1 MKWYLGIDIG
11 KISHV
16 AALMDENGVIAK
28 SPLSFPQTA
37 SGWLKFEAYL
47 NKLIDRMDYPSVIV
61 GFEATGHY
69 WTTLYLKLQK
79 MGLTVYVLNPLEV
92 KAFRN
97 EGIRGNKTDAIDA
110 VKIAKLLRF
119 GDFRKVHIPD
129 EQITALRQLTRLKID
144 LTVMQAQLKQKC
156 LAILDQVFP
165 EYGQLFSEVF
175 GTTSRALLS
184 EASTPE
190 AIIALSTRKLTAI
203 LRKAS
208 RGRFKEEKARQIQS
222 QAHASIGITF
232 SLDAFEL
239 SLDILLSQIDH
250 LENRIEKLRVD
261 IARRVNVLDST
272 IQSIPGIGP
281 DTAGVIL
288 SEVGDFNRLI
298 SKDGAEKLVALA
310 GLDPKL
316 KQSGKYQGK
325 TKMSKRGSGYLR
337 HAVRNAAF
345 IAVTVSKDPMFA
357 GIYQKQIDKGKHPE
371 VALSHVS
378 RKMLHVIYSLLKN
391 KTRYKPIISNG

>member
-11 KISHV
+11 KLTHV
-16 AALMDENGVIAK
+16 ACLMNDEGVVVK
-28 SPLSFPQTA
+28 PPLSFSQT
-37 SGWLKFEAYL
+37 SDGWQRFDSYL
-47 NKLIDRMDYPSVIV
+47 NNTIDHTEYPSVTV

-69 WTTLYLKLQK
+69 WTTLFLKLQK
-79 MGLTVYVLNPLEV
+79 MGMKVNVLNPLEV

-119 GDFRKVHIPD
+119 GDFRDVYVPD
-129 EQITALRQLTRLKID
+129 EQITALRQLTRLKGD
-144 LTVMQAQLKQKC
+144 LSVMQAQLKQKC

-165 EYGQLFSEVF
+165 EYETLFSEVF

-184 EASTPE
+184 EAATPE
-190 AIIALSTRKLTAI
+190 AIAALSTRKLTGV

-208 RGRFKEEKARQIQS
+208 RGRFKEGKAHQIKQKA
-222 QAHASIGITF
+222 QASIGITF
-232 SLDAFEL
+232 SLDAFGMSL
-239 SLDILLSQIDH
+239 SILLSQIDT
-250 LENRIEKLRVD
+250 LEERIVQLKDEITCRVKT
-261 IARRVNVLDST
+261 LDST

-281 DTAGVIL
+281 DTAGTIL
-288 SEVGDFNRLI
+288 AEIGDFNRLI

-310 GLDPKL
+310 GLDPRL

-325 TKMSKRGSGYLR
+325 TKMSKRGSAHLR
-337 HAVRNAAF
+337 HVVRNAAF
-345 IAVTVSKDPMFA
+345 IAVTVSKDPMFTRV
-357 GIYQKQIDKGKHPE
+357 YQKQIDKGKHPE

-391 KTRYKPIISNG
+391 KTKYKPII